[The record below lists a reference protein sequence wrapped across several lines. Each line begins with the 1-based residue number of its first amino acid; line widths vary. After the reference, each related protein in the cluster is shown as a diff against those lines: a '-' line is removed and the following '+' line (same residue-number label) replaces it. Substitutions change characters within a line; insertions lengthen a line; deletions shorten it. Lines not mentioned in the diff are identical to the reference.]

1 VSRPSTYS
9 RFAALD
15 HQIFG
20 DFDGLGYAFLL
31 SSHHNYY
38 RNCANAPTN
47 LIFVKKN

>member
-1 VSRPSTYS
+1 MTRQSTDS

-15 HQIFG
+15 RQIFG

-47 LIFVKKN
+47 LNIFNKN